1 MNTIDKKASF
11 LGECKSFLRENT
23 IIIALVL
30 LYILFYRFWETLI
43 GEFFI
48 KRFLCHFESNCV
60 SDCIFIAG
68 VLITCFLCYFH
79 RKKRIDQKTILICL
93 IAISFWIFYR
103 FIHRICGIDGSTYN
117 LKLTSL
123 SFTSHIK
130 YFDIVPIV
138 AVGILASPILGKLIA
153 NLKQKNNN
161 EVNEVDGF
169 LRDYPIDG
177 SQDILGRKELAHNV
191 MARLLAT
198 DTTDGLFAVGIDAP
212 WGSGKTSFMNMM
224 KELVSPE
231 DSNVTIIDFNP
242 WLYSGDKITVFLGK
256 LCRNLRKYDV
266 SLAKNFLEYSRL
278 ISSFDTNDI
287 PYIASLID
295 FVYNDKTLRKKKQ
308 QIRDAIVRIKKK
320 IVVFVDDLD
329 KLEAEEIL
337 KVMRLIRYISDFP
350 NMYFVAA
357 YDKNHLIQSLKTI
370 IPIKGAN
377 FIDKVFQHEF
387 RLPTSPYATT
397 SSVLHNYLQPI
408 LTETDQLY
416 LSKFLTQEEGK
427 NHLPL
432 ITNLREAK
440 RIANNF
446 TSNYIFN
453 KTNKAYSENQII
465 SLYLLELFKIKYPLA
480 FSFFESNWERMII
493 EKKSEDNQKSY
504 IVLFDEP
511 SNSLKINF
519 FEHMQDRENRNNL
532 NIATED
538 PLIIENILSLLFGKN
553 GHVDSVDF
561 LRHYFNP
568 TI

>member
-1 MNTIDKKASF
+1 MNTTDKKESF
-11 LGECKSFLRENT
+11 WGECKSFLRDNA
-23 IIIALVL
+23 IIIAVVL
-30 LYILFYRFWETLI
+30 LYIFFYRLWETII
-43 GEFFI
+43 GDFI
-48 KRFLCHFESNCV
+48 INRFLCHFESNSV
-60 SDCIFIAG
+60 SDCIFVAG
-68 VLITCFLCYFH
+68 ILICCFMCYHH
-79 RKKRIDQKTILICL
+79 RRKRIDQKTILLCV
-93 IAISFWIFYR
+93 IAISFWFFYR
-103 FIHRICGIDGSTYN
+103 FIHRVCGIDGSTYN
-117 LKLTSL
+117 LNLTSL

-153 NLKQKNNN
+153 RLKENNNN

-169 LRDYPIDG
+169 LRDYPING
-177 SQDILGRKELAHNV
+177 SEDILGRKELAHNV

-198 DTTDGLFAVGIDAP
+198 DTTDGLFAIGIEAP

-224 KELVSPE
+224 KEQVYPE

-242 WLYSGDKITVFLGK
+242 WLYSGDKITVFLGE
-256 LCRNLRKYDV
+256 LCRDLRKYDV
-266 SLAKNFLEYSRL
+266 SLAKNFLDYSRL
-278 ISSFDTNDI
+278 ISSFDTDDM

-295 FVYNDKTLRKKKQ
+295 FIYNDKTLRKKKQ
-308 QIRDAIVRIKKK
+308 QIRDAIVRIKNK

-357 YDKNHLIQSLKTI
+357 YDKHHLIQSLNTI
-370 IPIKGAN
+370 IPTNSAN

-387 RLPTSPYATT
+387 HLPTSPNTTT
-397 SSVLHNYLQPI
+397 SSVLRDYLQPI
-408 LTETDQLY
+408 LTETDQLH
-416 LSKFLTQEEGK
+416 LSNFLAQEEGN

-440 RIANNF
+440 RFANSF
-446 TSNYIFN
+446 TSNYIYN

-480 FSFFESNWERMII
+480 FSFFESNWERMIV
-493 EKKSEDNQKSY
+493 EKISENDQKSY
-504 IVLFDEP
+504 NVLYNEP
-511 SNSLKINF
+511 SNSSNTNF
-519 FEHMQDRENRNNL
+519 SEYMRDKDNRNNL
-532 NIATED
+532 NIATGD

-568 TI
+568 SI